1 MLLKL
6 VPVGISDSATQ
17 VRAGALECTAGTVA
31 ALLVRGRIVVDE
43 DAFGLKI
50 RKLLVAGVE
59 QEQRLAAVADKHESL
74 MRDLKLV
81 HGATSVEPKS
91 QRETTAETLM
101 SIKWAGKPGARE
113 IPQPYRCPTVLF

>member
-17 VRAGALECTAGTVA
+17 VRAGALECTAGPVA

-43 DAFGLKI
+43 DSFGLKI
-50 RKLLVAGVE
+50 RKLFVAGVE
-59 QEQRLAAVADKHESL
+59 QEERLAAVADKHERV

-81 HGATSVEPKS
+81 HGQSPLSQKS
-91 QRETTAETLM
+91 QRDTTPETLM
-101 SIKWAGKPGARE
+101 SIKSIGKPRA
-113 IPQPYRCPTVLF
+113 P